1 MQNKLMLI
9 GIVLIAV
16 GLGMLAYF
24 DPIVR
29 VLVFGSSFSSS
40 GASGGARSFSGG
52 NFTSGSFSSSSFAAA
67 RGATA
72 GGSANEL
79 METFSAFGASV
90 IGLIL
95 VVAAAL
101 TRGVSGSAKAPEKKA
116 NS

>member
-40 GASGGARSFSGG
+40 GATGAARFTSG
-52 NFTSGSFSSSSFAAA
+52 NFTSGSFAAA
-67 RGATA
+67 RSASA
-72 GGSANEL
+72 GGGANEL
-79 METFSAFGASV
+79 TETFSAFAASV

-95 VVAAAL
+95 VIAATL
-101 TRGVSGSAKAPEKKA
+101 TRSGSSNPEAPEKKT
-116 NS
+116 N